1 MNVTVFSCGQAAVL
15 KLIRNDVPVMDKDR
29 CEQTDKLLTQIIIGL
44 QGGREDAKGIV
55 T

>member
-1 MNVTVFSCGQAAVL
+1 MSVAVFSCGQSAVL
-15 KLIRNDVPVMDKDR
+15 KLKRNDVPVMDMDR

-44 QGGREDAKGIV
+44 QGGREDAKGII